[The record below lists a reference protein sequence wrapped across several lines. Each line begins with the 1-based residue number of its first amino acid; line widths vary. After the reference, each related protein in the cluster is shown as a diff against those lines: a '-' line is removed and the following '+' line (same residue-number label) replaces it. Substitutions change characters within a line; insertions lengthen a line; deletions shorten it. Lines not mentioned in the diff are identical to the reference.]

1 MVIDLNKR
9 LPARYVAK
17 PRVHVGGE
25 FEVDVAAQEYV
36 AAAREISAPGEGGQA
51 VAWAPPVPTLAL
63 ETDPPDQ
70 DEYEVQI
77 FDRDWGRMVAAVEIV
92 SESNKDRPEARRVF
106 GGKCATLLKR
116 GLCVSIVDVVTS
128 RPGNLYQEMLNLVG
142 EFDPSL
148 LPEPPSLYAV
158 ATRWQSR
165 TLNHVRSGR
174 LETWLRPLAIGQV
187 LPTIPLWLDVD
198 LAVPLSLEA
207 SYEATCAALRIR

>member
-1 MVIDLNKR
+1 MVMDLNKQ
-9 LPARYVAK
+9 LPPRYVAK

-36 AAAREISAPGEGGQA
+36 AAAREISAPGGGGQA
-51 VAWAPPVPTLAL
+51 LAWAPPVPTLTL

-77 FDRDWGRMVAAVEIV
+77 FDQDWGRMVAAVEIV
-92 SESNKDRPEARRVF
+92 SESNKDRAESRRVF
-106 GGKCATLLKR
+106 AGKCATLLKR

-128 RPGNLYQEMLNLVG
+128 RQGNLYGEMLDFVG

-148 LPEPPSLYAV
+148 LPEAPSLYAV
-158 ATRWQSR
+158 SSRWQSR

-198 LAVPLSLEA
+198 LAVPLSLES
-207 SYEATCAALRIR
+207 SYEETCAALRIR